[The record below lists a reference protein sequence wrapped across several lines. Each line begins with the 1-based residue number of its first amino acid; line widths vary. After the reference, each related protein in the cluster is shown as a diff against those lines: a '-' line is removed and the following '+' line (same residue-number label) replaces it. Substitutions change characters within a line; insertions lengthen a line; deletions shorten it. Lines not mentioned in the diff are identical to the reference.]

1 MSAQSQQLGTQAE
14 NVTTGGTFGAP
25 EPRGKK
31 LPVAY
36 WYLLP
41 VILSALVFTIAPFI
55 YTFYI
60 SFTNYHLIYHFK
72 EFDWVGL
79 ANYRRALSA
88 GGEFVPVLR
97 WTVIWMVVTT
107 ILNVGGGLFLAL
119 MLNNDRLVERNL
131 YRTILI
137 LPWAL
142 PNILLIQVWAGLYN
156 VQGPINL
163 LVNRLGF
170 DSVRWLLEDSPA
182 RTALLIT
189 NLWLSYPFFMT
200 VGLAALQ
207 AIPRDLYE
215 VADLDG
221 AGSWARF
228 RDITFPFMMS
238 AITPLLLTQLA
249 FQFNNAGVV
258 ILLTNGLPQAF
269 PGSKYGV
276 TDTLATFAYKLIYT
290 ERDMGYA
297 AAYGVFTFFI
307 IAVFIVLSARL
318 TGSFKEV
325 D

>member
-1 MSAQSQQLGTQAE
+1 MSAR
-14 NVTTGGTFGAP
+14 GGNFAP
-25 EPRGKK
+25 ADDVITPAYPGQRQRRGR
-31 LPVAY
+31 LPAAY
-36 WYLLP
+36 IYLLP
-41 VILSALVFTIAPFI
+41 VALSAVVFTIIPFL
-55 YTFYI
+55 YTFWI
-60 SFTNYHLIYHFK
+60 SFTNYHLIYNFN
-72 EFDWVGL
+72 DYGWIGID
-79 ANYRRALSA
+79 NYRRALAS
-88 GGEFVPVLR
+88 GGEFIPVLR
-97 WTVIWMVVTT
+97 WTVIWMVLTT
-107 ILNVGGGLFLAL
+107 LLNVGGGMFLAL
-119 MLNNDRLVERNL
+119 MLNHPGLKERNL
-131 YRTILI
+131 YRTLLI

-142 PNILLIQVWAGLYN
+142 PNILLIQVWAGMYN
-156 VQGPINL
+156 IQGPINL
-163 LVNRLGF
+163 VLSWFGVGP
-170 DSVRWLLEDSPA
+170 VRWLLEDTPA
-182 RTALLIT
+182 RTALLAT

-221 AGSWARF
+221 AGTWQRF
-228 RDITFPFMMS
+228 RDITFPFMLS

-297 AAYGVFTFFI
+297 AAYGVFTFLI

-318 TGSFKEV
+318 TNSFKEA

>member
-1 MSAQSQQLGTQAE
+1 MSAQTEQLVTQAE
-14 NVTTGGTFGAP
+14 NVVGDATFQAP
-25 EPRGKK
+25 QPRGPH

-41 VILSALVFTIAPFI
+41 VALSALIFTIIPFI

-60 SFTNYHLIYHFK
+60 SFTNYHLIYHFR

-88 GGEFVPVLR
+88 GGEFLPVLR
-97 WTVIWMVVTT
+97 WTIIWMFLTT
-107 ILNVGGGLFLAL
+107 ILNVGGGMVLA
-119 MLNNDRLVERNL
+119 MLLNHERLVEKNL
-131 YRTILI
+131 YRTLLI

-142 PNILLIQVWAGLYN
+142 PNILMIQVWAGMYN
-156 VQGPINL
+156 IQGPINL
-163 LVNRLGF
+163 ILRKIGF
-170 DSVRWLLEDSPA
+170 GNVRWLLEDTPA
-182 RTALLIT
+182 RTALLAT

-207 AIPRDLYE
+207 AIPSDLYE

-228 RDITFPFMMS
+228 RDITFPFMLS

-258 ILLTNGLPQAF
+258 ILLTNGLPQAY
-269 PGSKYGV
+269 PGSKHGV
-276 TDTLATFAYKLIYT
+276 TDTLATFAYKLIYN

-297 AAYGVFTFFI
+297 AAYGVFTFLI
-307 IAVFIVLSARL
+307 IAVFIVLSARI
-318 TGSFKEV
+318 TGSFKEI

>member
-1 MSAQSQQLGTQAE
+1 MSAQSQQVGTQAE
-14 NVTTGGTFGAP
+14 NAVVGSPYQAP
-25 EPRGKK
+25 EPRGRKI
-31 LPVAY
+31 PTAY
-36 WYLLP
+36 LYLLP
-41 VILSALVFTIAPFI
+41 VIISALVFTIAPFI

-60 SFTNYHLIYHFK
+60 SFTNYHLIYHFQ

-79 ANYRRALSA
+79 ANYRRALGA
-88 GGEFVPVLR
+88 GGEFVPVLQ
-97 WTVIWMVVTT
+97 WTVIWMFLTT
-107 ILNVGGGLFLAL
+107 VLNVGGGMFLAL
-119 MLNNDRLVERNL
+119 MLNHDRLVERNL
-131 YRTILI
+131 YRTLLI

-156 VQGPINL
+156 TQGPINL
-163 LVNRLGF
+163 VMNTLGF
-170 DSVRWLLEDSPA
+170 DSVRWLLEDTPA
-182 RTALLIT
+182 RSALLIT

-228 RDITFPFMMS
+228 RDITFPFMLS

-249 FQFNNAGVV
+249 FQFNNAGVI

-269 PGSKYGV
+269 PGSQHGV

-297 AAYGVFTFFI
+297 AAYGVFTFLI
-307 IAVFIVLSARL
+307 IAVFIALSARL

>member
-1 MSAQSQQLGTQAE
+1 MSAQSQQFGTQAE
-14 NVTTGGTFGAP
+14 NVTGQASFKTPAPGGRKF
-25 EPRGKK
+25 
-31 LPVAY
+31 PVAY

-41 VILSALVFTIAPFI
+41 VILSALIFTIAPFI

-60 SFTNYHLIYHFK
+60 SFTNYHLIYHFN
-72 EFDWVGL
+72 EFDWIGL

-88 GGEFVPVLR
+88 GGEFIPVLQ
-97 WTVIWMVVTT
+97 WTIVWMILTT
-107 ILNVGGGLFLAL
+107 ILNVGGGMMLAL
-119 MLNNDRLVERNL
+119 MLNHERLVERNL

-142 PNILLIQVWAGLYN
+142 PNILLIQLWAGLYN

-163 LVNRLGF
+163 ILNRLGF
-170 DSVRWLLEDSPA
+170 DSVRWLLEDTPA

-207 AIPRDLYE
+207 AIPRELYE

-228 RDITFPFMMS
+228 RDITFPFMLG

-249 FQFNNAGVV
+249 FQFNNAGVI
-258 ILLTNGLPQAF
+258 ILLTNGLPQAY
-269 PGSKYGV
+269 PGSKHGV

-297 AAYGVFTFFI
+297 AAYGVFTFLI

-318 TGSFKEV
+318 TGSFKDV

>member
-1 MSAQSQQLGTQAE
+1 MGSHGGGFAPPEDVIAPAAPARTRSA
-14 NVTTGGTFGAP
+14 
-25 EPRGKK
+25 RR

-41 VILSALVFTIAPFI
+41 VVLSAIVFTIVPFF
-55 YTFYI
+55 YTFWI
-60 SFTNYHLIYHFK
+60 SFTNYHLIYHFT
-72 EFDWVGL
+72 DYTWVGID
-79 ANYRRALSA
+79 NYKRALSS

-97 WTVIWMVVTT
+97 WTMIWMVLTT
-107 ILNVGGGLFLAL
+107 LLNVGGGMFLAL
-119 MLNNDRLVERNL
+119 MLNHSRLKERNL
-131 YRTILI
+131 YRTLLI

-142 PNILLIQVWAGLYN
+142 PNILLIQVWAGMYN
-156 VQGPINL
+156 IQGPINL
-163 LVNRLGF
+163 VLSKVGIE
-170 DSVRWLLEDSPA
+170 SVRWLLEDSPA

-221 AGSWARF
+221 AGSWQRF
-228 RDITFPFMMS
+228 RDITFPFMLS

-249 FQFNNAGVV
+249 FQFNNAGIV

-269 PGSKYGV
+269 PGSRYGV

-297 AAYGVFTFFI
+297 AAYGVFTFLI

-318 TGSFKEV
+318 TNSFKEA

>member
-1 MSAQSQQLGTQAE
+1 MSAQSQNFAQPDNVVPPITETAGTK
-14 NVTTGGTFGAP
+14 GGRRISVAYYY
-25 EPRGKK
+25 
-31 LPVAY
+31 LIPVA
-36 WYLLP
+36 
-41 VILSALVFTIAPFI
+41 LSAVIFTIVPFV
-55 YTFYI
+55 YTIFI

-72 EFDWVGL
+72 EYDYIGL
-79 ANYRRALSA
+79 DNYRRALAA

-97 WTVIWMVVTT
+97 WTIIWMFLTT
-107 ILNVGGGLFLAL
+107 VLNVGGGMILA
-119 MLNNDRLVERNL
+119 MLLNHERLVERNL

-163 LVNRLGF
+163 ILQNIGLDRI
-170 DSVRWLLEDSPA
+170 RWLTTDTPA
-182 RTALLIT
+182 RTALLLT

-228 RDITFPFMMS
+228 RDITFPFLLS

-249 FQFNNAGVV
+249 FQFNNAGIV

-269 PGSKYGV
+269 PGSSYGV

-297 AAYGVFTFFI
+297 AAYGVFTFAI

-325 D
+325 E

>member
-1 MSAQSQQLGTQAE
+1 MAVL
-14 NVTTGGTFGAP
+14 
-25 EPRGKK
+25 
-31 LPVAY
+31 
-36 WYLLP
+36 YLLP
-41 VILSALVFTIAPFI
+41 VILSALVFTIVPFI

-60 SFTNYHLIYHFK
+60 SFTDYHLIYHFR
-72 EFDWVGL
+72 EFDWIGL
-79 ANYRRALSA
+79 ANYERALGA
-88 GGEFVPVLR
+88 GGEFLPVLR
-97 WTVIWMVVTT
+97 WTVIWMFVTT
-107 ILNVGGGLFLAL
+107 ILNVGGGMFLAL
-119 MLNNDRLVERNL
+119 MLNHERLVERNL

-163 LVNRLGF
+163 VLSRLGLS
-170 DSVRWLLEDSPA
+170 DVRWLLEDTPA
-182 RTALLIT
+182 RTAVVAT

-221 AGSWARF
+221 AGNWARF
-228 RDITFPFMMS
+228 RDITFPFMLS

-276 TDTLATFAYKLIYT
+276 TDTLATFAYKLIYA

-297 AAYGVFTFFI
+297 AAYGVFTFLI
-307 IAVFIVLSARL
+307 IAVFIVLSARI
-318 TGSFKEV
+318 TGSFKEA

>member
-1 MSAQSQQLGTQAE
+1 MSAHGGNCAPADDVIAPAAPSQGQK
-14 NVTTGGTFGAP
+14 
-25 EPRGKK
+25 RGRV
-31 LPVAY
+31 PVAY
-36 WYLLP
+36 VYLLP
-41 VILSALVFTIAPFI
+41 VALSALIFTLVPFI
-55 YTFYI
+55 YTFWI
-60 SFTNYHLIYHFK
+60 SFTNYHLIYRFT
-72 EFDWVGL
+72 DYGWVGL
-79 ANYRRALSA
+79 ENYRRALGA

-97 WTVIWMVVTT
+97 WTVIWMVLTT
-107 ILNVGGGLFLAL
+107 VLNVGGGMFLAL
-119 MLNNDRLVERNL
+119 MLNHARLKERNL
-131 YRTILI
+131 YRTLLI

-142 PNILLIQVWAGLYN
+142 PNILLIQVWAGMYN
-156 VQGPINL
+156 IQGPINL
-163 LVNRLGF
+163 VLSWVGIGP
-170 DSVRWLLEDSPA
+170 VRWLLEDTPA

-221 AGSWARF
+221 AGSWQRF
-228 RDITFPFMMS
+228 RDITFPFMLS
-238 AITPLLLTQLA
+238 AVTPLLLTQLA
-249 FQFNNAGVV
+249 FQFNNAGIV

-297 AAYGVFTFFI
+297 AAYGVFTFLI
-307 IAVFIVLSARL
+307 IAVFIILSARL
-318 TGSFKEV
+318 TNSFKEA